1 FWDTANP
8 RNGLVPDRY
17 PGPSWA
23 SIAAVGFA
31 LTAYPIGVERGYVT
45 RAAARAR
52 VLTTLRFFAATT
64 EQHGFFYHFI
74 DMQHGERRNRSE
86 VSTVDTALLLAG
98 VLVCQS
104 YFDGEDPQEAEIRR
118 LADDI
123 YGRVDWVWAEHWS
136 SAVVMGWTPEDGFSH
151 ASWLGYNE
159 AMLVYILALGSPTHA
174 ARADAWRVWTSTY
187 DQQWGT
193 LYGQTHLSFAPLFGH
208 QYSHVWVDFRL
219 IRDAYMRGRDL
230 DYFENSRRATYAQQ
244 RYAIENPR
252 HWRGYGESLWGLTAC
267 EGPGD
272 TRQLYEGEARRFYGY
287 QARGVGLE
295 GIVDDGTIAP
305 TAVISSL
312 PFAPEIV
319 IPATLEMYRRIGG
332 ALYSTYGFRD
342 AFNLSFNAGSPA
354 RAASGWFD
362 AHYLAIDQGPILAMI
377 ENYRSGLVWR
387 IMRHNGYIRRGLERA
402 GFQGGWLQNAPRA
415 LPPERRSPAHPVSRH

>member
-1 FWDTANP
+1 MTGRLPQVPTLLAWLAGCLCGIAVLGNAIALEAQPGSAKSAAHGPALDPFFDDLEKRTFMYFWDTANP

-193 LYGQTHLSFAPLFGH
+193 LYGQTHLSFAP
-208 QYSHVWVDFRL
+208 
-219 IRDAYMRGRDL
+219 
-230 DYFENSRRATYAQQ
+230 
-244 RYAIENPR
+244 
-252 HWRGYGESLWGLTAC
+252 
-267 EGPGD
+267 
-272 TRQLYEGEARRFYGY
+272 
-287 QARGVGLE
+287 
-295 GIVDDGTIAP
+295 
-305 TAVISSL
+305 
-312 PFAPEIV
+312 
-319 IPATLEMYRRIGG
+319 
-332 ALYSTYGFRD
+332 
-342 AFNLSFNAGSPA
+342 
-354 RAASGWFD
+354 
-362 AHYLAIDQGPILAMI
+362 
-377 ENYRSGLVWR
+377 
-387 IMRHNGYIRRGLERA
+387 
-402 GFQGGWLQNAPRA
+402 
-415 LPPERRSPAHPVSRH
+415 